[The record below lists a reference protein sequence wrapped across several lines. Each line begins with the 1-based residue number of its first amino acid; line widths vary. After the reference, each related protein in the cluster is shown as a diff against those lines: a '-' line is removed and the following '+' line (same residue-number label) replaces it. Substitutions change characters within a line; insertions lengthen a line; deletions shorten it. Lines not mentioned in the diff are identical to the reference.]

1 MMGQCVVGV
10 CRRVALQNMEDAFGG
25 LARER
30 LHIFGCM
37 LIAKSVAA
45 VLLDVEIMH

>member
-25 LARER
+25 LSPEIGF
-30 LHIFGCM
+30 IFLGAC
-37 LIAKSVAA
+37 LQPNQSRQYC
-45 VLLDVEIMH
+45 